1 MRKISYSITQYHY
14 DILRVRLLI
23 WGRYPIQ
30 LHNITMISFVW
41 GFSYE
46 EDIQFNYTISLWYR
60 SCEASHMRKI
70 SNSITQY
77 HYDVVRVGHL
87 IWGRYPIQSQNISMT
102 SYVGGISYPT
112 FCYFWCFFTIN
123 VTIESSISKKKAI
136 IHILYFPIKTQN
148 CAMYCLY
155 SVPRDHVLVWA
166 ELFLEL

>member
-1 MRKISYSITQYHY
+1 MIRY
-14 DILRVRLLI
+14 RVF
-23 WGRYPIQ
+23 
-30 LHNITMISFVW
+30 H
-41 GFSYE
+41 E
-46 EDIQFNYTISLWYR
+46 EDILLNYTTSLWYR

-70 SNSITQY
+70 SYWITQY

-136 IHILYFPIKTQN
+136 IHILYFPRKNSKLGNVLLIFRSTRPRS
-148 CAMYCLY
+148 CLGGTFSRVVDY
-155 SVPRDHVLVWA
+155 KRKSSQKM
-166 ELFLEL
+166 